1 MFPCTINAEA
11 SALLQFS
18 APLGIFRNSRSVPVH
33 PAKLQLPGGSVT
45 AANWYKIDGMQ
56 EDGGIPHPW
65 DPHGASRRSWRLK
78 PAKRTTLHDLL
89 VCRVVVMDKENDID
103 TVDSTCA

>member
-11 SALLQFS
+11 SALFQFS

-33 PAKLQLPGGSVT
+33 PAKLLAGGSVT

-56 EDGGIPHPW
+56 KDGAFHILGIRTAHR
-65 DPHGASRRSWRLK
+65 GA
-78 PAKRTTLHDLL
+78 AGG
-89 VCRVVVMDKENDID
+89 
-103 TVDSTCA
+103 